1 MTCSHLM
8 AVSRIGGGII
18 GHANDKCYL
27 RWHRA
32 VDETSLSPEHRY
44 DIDATGALWRLMQAV
59 ING

>member
-1 MTCSHLM
+1 M